1 MPSNY
6 AHHHF
11 GNCVWRS
18 MPPKLRQYA
27 QADRALF
34 AIGQHGPD
42 ILFYYMAMGHNP
54 VNSVGYDTHDRTGTD
69 FFTCAARAW
78 ESAGQPPGD
87 DGVSLGSGLSLY
99 PGCSLSRV
107 CGEENPGQRREPH
120 QN

>member
-42 ILFYYMAMGHNP
+42 ILFYYMAMGRNP

-78 ESAGQPPGD
+78 ESAGQPPTG
-87 DGVSLGSGLSLY
+87 
-99 PGCSLSRV
+99 
-107 CGEENPGQRREPH
+107 
-120 QN
+120 

>member
-42 ILFYYMAMGHNP
+42 IL
-54 VNSVGYDTHDRTGTD
+54 
-69 FFTCAARAW
+69 C
-78 ESAGQPPGD
+78 
-87 DGVSLGSGLSLY
+87 
-99 PGCSLSRV
+99 
-107 CGEENPGQRREPH
+107 
-120 QN
+120 